1 MASTGFT
8 LPGRGASINTGS
20 NEWTDPGNVT
30 ADDAANA
37 STAFGALSQSDSLFA
52 DLYGFSIPSG
62 ATIDG
67 IEVKY
72 ERVLP
77 QWGEG
82 APTVTSTDLQLAEGG
97 VVIGTVDTDLSDWTF
112 SVVAVTRGS
121 DSDDWG
127 AALTPEIVNSDT
139 FGVRLEATWDAAL
152 GTTDTAEVDYI
163 QINVHYTEAAS
174 FPHLPLLG
182 AG

>member
-30 ADDAANA
+30 ADDATNA
-37 STAFGALSQSDSLFA
+37 STLFGASSQSDSLFA

-62 ATIDG
+62 ATDIF

-77 QWGEG
+77 DGG
-82 APTVTSTDLQLAEGG
+82 APGPEVTSTDLQLAEGG
-97 VVIGTVDTDLSDWTF
+97 SVLGTVDTDPSNWTG

-127 AALTPEIVNSDT
+127 AALTAEIVNSDT
-139 FGVRLEATWDAAL
+139 FGVRLEATWDGSL
-152 GTTDTAEVDYI
+152 GTIETAAVDYI